1 MSRVVDAS
9 SSRSTLLLFL
19 QFLAPPGVVAGVQ
32 PPAQPANPPTAA
44 DVKGAVKFMAD
55 VAHELRLN
63 TAIPDAVVE
72 AVTFYNAD
80 VIATR
85 QLAQIAP
92 APGPAAAVPP
102 AGLAAPLAGAALILN
117 AIAAL
122 DLFRG
127 RWPLQVSIYL
137 TGNMGKGT
145 GHQIPYTEVLFLDG
159 SLPSVAVLAQPG
171 QPARP
176 ALPALG
182 DIHAIRNLTAAQA
195 GRYLTG
201 HGVPLPQGAPA
212 RRSRVAQCVGCII
225 DIWCV
230 PTILAI

>member
-1 MSRVVDAS
+1 
-9 SSRSTLLLFL
+9 
-19 QFLAPPGVVAGVQ
+19 
-32 PPAQPANPPTAA
+32 
-44 DVKGAVKFMAD
+44 MAD

-92 APGPAAAVPP
+92 APGPAAAAPP
-102 AGLAAPLAGAALILN
+102 AGPAAPLAGAALILN

-122 DLFRG
+122 DRRLDSFQR
-127 RWPLQVSIYL
+127 QMAIN
-137 TGNMGKGT
+137 GNMGKGT
-145 GHQIPYTEVLFLDG
+145 GHQMPYTEVLFLDG

-171 QPARP
+171 QPGRP

-182 DIHAIRNLTAAQA
+182 DVDAIRNLTAAQA
-195 GRYLTG
+195 GRYLSG
-201 HGVPLPQGAPA
+201 HGVLPLPQGAPA

-225 DIWCV
+225 DI
-230 PTILAI
+230 